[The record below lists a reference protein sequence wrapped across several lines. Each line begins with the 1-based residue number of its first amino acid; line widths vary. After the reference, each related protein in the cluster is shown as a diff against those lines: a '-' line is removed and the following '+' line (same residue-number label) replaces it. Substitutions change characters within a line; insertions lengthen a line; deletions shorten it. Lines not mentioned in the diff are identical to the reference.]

1 MVTIAIVGPGGVGGL
16 LGAVLSRAGHD
27 VTFVARESTAAA
39 LNAGGLSL
47 SSIQF
52 GAWSGPAPAV
62 TALSAPADLVILA
75 TKAPAMLS
83 ALAAVPPENASLLL
97 PLLNGVDHLPVLRSR
112 YPSVVAGAIR
122 VESTRVAPGRI
133 EHTSPFSTIDLA
145 PPSERVDWLA
155 SLLRTAG
162 LDVNLRAAED
172 ELLWDKMA
180 LLAPLALIT
189 TAARAPIGE
198 ARTARRADLE
208 AVVAEVNAVARAH
221 GAPTDPAHILSVLD
235 QIPPAMKS
243 SMLRDREAGRDLE
256 LDAIGGAVLRA
267 GARLSIP
274 TPATA
279 RLVAELR

>member
-1 MVTIAIVGPGGVGGL
+1 MVTIAVVGPGGVGGL
-16 LGAVLSRAGHD
+16 LGAILSRAGHD
-27 VTFVARESTAAA
+27 ITFVARESTAAV
-39 LNAGGLSL
+39 LNAHGLSV

-52 GAWSGPAPAV
+52 GDWVVPAPAAP
-62 TALSAPADLVILA
+62 TLTAPADLVIVA
-75 TKAPAMLS
+75 TKAPALAS
-83 ALAAVPPENASLLL
+83 ALAAVPPDAANLVL
-97 PLLNGVDHLPVLRSR
+97 PLLNGVDHMAVLRSR

-145 PPSERVDWLA
+145 PPSDRVDWLA

-162 LDVNLRAAED
+162 LDVNIRRSED
-172 ELLWDKMA
+172 ELLWDKLA
-180 LLAPLALIT
+180 LLAPLALLT

-198 ARTARRADLE
+198 ARTTRRADLL
-208 AVVAEVNAVARAH
+208 AVIAEVTAIARAH
-221 GAPTDPAHILSVLD
+221 GAPTDAAHLLAVVDRLAPS
-235 QIPPAMKS
+235 MKS
-243 SMLRDREAGRDLE
+243 SMLRDHEAGRDLE

-267 GARLSIP
+267 GTRVGIP